1 MGLGRGPYDAHVAS
15 IPADEPTAVV
25 DLDEPDPADR
35 STEPKGY
42 GYLIGVWLT
51 VLVFGVVAIVWSRHV
66 GVDFKDPGGRM
77 FQGKITYS
85 LTGLG
90 IALVVDAAW
99 RWWRTPRGSRSVLA
113 TLRERWTPE
122 RLVLMVSGLTAYHLV
137 YFCYRNLKSWDAF
150 NTPRDDWLLDL
161 DRRLFGESPAVLLHD
176 LLGTHTSAY
185 VLMVVYKSF
194 TYLTA
199 TSVVITL
206 VFSRTIRRGYV
217 FLVAAMWTWILGTAS
232 YYLIPSLGPFAS
244 APEEFARLPHTT
256 ITDTWAEYLTQ
267 RQEFLA
273 DPTAPTSF
281 VSISA
286 FASLHTGF
294 TALACF
300 MAFYYGHKWL
310 GSVLGVYLVA
320 IMVSTIYWGWHFTVD
335 DLAGLLIAALAVALG
350 HVMVRPARR

>member
-1 MGLGRGPYDAHVAS
+1 MAS
-15 IPADEPTAVV
+15 IPADEPALVEVAQPEVAGEAV
-25 DLDEPDPADR
+25 EP
-35 STEPKGY
+35 SGY
-42 GYLIGVWLT
+42 GYLVGVWLT
-51 VLVFGVVAIVWSRHV
+51 VLAFGIVAIYWSHHV
-66 GVDFKDPGGRM
+66 GVGFRDPGGRM
-77 FQGKITYS
+77 FQGKITSS
-85 LTGLG
+85 LVGLVA
-90 IALVVDAAW
+90 ALVADTAW
-99 RWWRTPRGSRSVLA
+99 QWWRSEPRS
-113 TLRERWTPE
+113 LRAALRRRWSSD
-122 RLVLMVSGLTAYHLV
+122 RLVLLVTGLLAYHLV

-150 NTPRDDWLLDL
+150 NTPRDEWLGDL
-161 DRRLFGESPAVLLHD
+161 DRSIFGDSPAVLLHD
-176 LLGTHTSAY
+176 LLGQHTAAY
-185 VLMVVYKSF
+185 ILLVVYKSF

-244 APEEFARLPHTT
+244 AAQDFAGLPHTS
-256 ITDTWAEYLTQ
+256 ITDTWAEYLGQ

-320 IMVSTIYWGWHFTVD
+320 IMVSTVYWGWHFTLD
-335 DLAGLLIAALAVALG
+335 DLTGLVIAAVAVALG
-350 HVMVRPARR
+350 HVMVRPERA